1 MKKKINLCAVLL
13 ALLAAAALVAVCCGA
28 THQFFTFLT
37 AGGLAYAI
45 ATETETEST
54 NK

>member
-13 ALLAAAALVAVCCGA
+13 AVLAAAALVAVCCGA
-28 THQFFTFLT
+28 SHQFFTFLT

-45 ATETETEST
+45 ATEETETT
-54 NK
+54 TK